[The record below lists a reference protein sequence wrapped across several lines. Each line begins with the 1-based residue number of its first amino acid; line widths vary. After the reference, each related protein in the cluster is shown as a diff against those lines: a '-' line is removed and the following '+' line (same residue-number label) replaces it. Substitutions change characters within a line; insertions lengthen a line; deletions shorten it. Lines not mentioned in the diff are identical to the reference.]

1 VYACNRNYYYG
12 IKKDQVRGKEMFP
25 LTNNNFLKIKDMET
39 NRLIIIIIVIS
50 VIALIIFLIIRN
62 NKDKKDLIKK
72 LIEEDKLPIP
82 KESDTEIDPTE

>member
-1 VYACNRNYYYG
+1 
-12 IKKDQVRGKEMFP
+12 
-25 LTNNNFLKIKDMET
+25 MET

-72 LIEEDKLPIP
+72 LIEEDKLPIR
-82 KESDTEIDPTE
+82 KESDTEVYPTEDKH